1 MKPILLLSA
10 ITLLNLTCLNAQVD
24 SSAVSST
31 PVKKH
36 LPSYASVKLSS
47 GLVTR
52 GWLYQVNDSQL
63 VVLHAKK
70 SRLRKLTEAG
80 YNPYDHT
87 SIMAADQIKSLNVQR
102 KNPGLRGALF
112 GLAVGVLTGV
122 IMGYA
127 EGDDKIMQYDANTMD
142 PFAGLLV
149 GLNNAFAM
157 TAGEKA
163 FTYGS
168 TLGVGGGIM
177 GGVIGSLAKK
187 KFTIGG
193 RKEKFHDLQA
203 ELMRRLVMP
212 TSGM

>member
-10 ITLLNLTCLNAQVD
+10 ILLLNLSCLNAQID
-24 SSAVSST
+24 SSAINPT

-36 LPSYASVKLSS
+36 LLSYASVKLTN
-47 GLVTR
+47 GLITK

-70 SRLRKLTEAG
+70 SRLKKLTEAD
-80 YNPYDHT
+80 YNPYHHT
-87 SIMAADQIKSLNVQR
+87 SIMAVEQIKSMNVQR

-112 GLAVGVLTGV
+112 GIGFGVITGV
-122 IMGYA
+122 IAGYA
-127 EGDDKIMQYDANTMD
+127 EGDDPVMEYTSSD
-142 PFAGLLV
+142 PFSGLFV
-149 GLNNAFAM
+149 ALNNAFAM

-163 FTYGS
+163 ASYGAAFGV
-168 TLGVGGGIM
+168 LGGVM

-203 ELMRRLVMP
+203 ELMRRLVVQ
-212 TSGM
+212 